1 MYYFSLVVSRH
12 YFTSSFSQSKKKI
25 CTSSLICKHV
35 SILEVL
41 HTYDIVGISGLP
53 VKIVSSLF
61 TYFEYWWDELERRGI
76 RRSWEA
82 KHLIDSVSK
91 LSDRLP
97 DYWPGKAG
105 LTDGTLTA
113 ALCPNTIL
121 SLHSSNLH
129 SSSLITP
136 TCQFVSHLSPLHPP
150 DLVFSEFREIYFFD
164 ARLSFSLI
172 ILAWVRLSRTLQCS
186 VHVWMQ

>member
-1 MYYFSLVVSRH
+1 M
-12 YFTSSFSQSKKKI
+12 
-25 CTSSLICKHV
+25 SSLIYCSSPCIH
-35 SILEVL
+35 
-41 HTYDIVGISGLP
+41 IVWISTMHEKLNIHFP
-53 VKIVSSLF
+53 
-61 TYFEYWWDELERRGI
+61 YFHYLWELERRGI

-82 KHLIDSVSK
+82 KHLIDSVRK

-97 DYWPGKAG
+97 DYCPGKVG

-113 ALCPNTIL
+113 ALCPNSIP

-136 TCQFVSHLSPLHPP
+136 TCQFLSRLSPWCPL